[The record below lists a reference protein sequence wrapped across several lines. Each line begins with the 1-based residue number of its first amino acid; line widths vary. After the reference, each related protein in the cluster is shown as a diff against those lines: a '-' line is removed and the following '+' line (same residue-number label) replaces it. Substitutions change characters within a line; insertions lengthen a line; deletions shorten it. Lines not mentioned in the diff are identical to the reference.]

1 MLRVLERAVDLA
13 PGDHVSWAYDDLAG
27 LRQACA
33 DTFAEGAA
41 RGEQLVYI
49 GDRGHQ
55 NLRDDLSGVEERD
68 ALIAAGRLRIHSTA
82 ELYHATGRFEPHAQ
96 VETFRVE
103 AQRAI
108 REGFTG
114 LRVVGDVTEVVVD
127 PDLHADFVAYELA
140 LEAMYAVTPVV
151 GICAVD
157 RTRMGQRW
165 REMSALHRVQHISGQ
180 EPTFAV
186 TYSSGVVR
194 LFGELDAASA
204 PDLRRILG
212 AVLGSTSGV
221 LEVNLDGLDFIDVG
235 ASRVLAHAR
244 EVMGRAERDL
254 LLTGVSRRTAA
265 PLAAFNLHGG
275 PLR

>member
-55 NLRDDLSGVEERD
+55 NLRDDLSGVEER
-68 ALIAAGRLRIHSTA
+68 A
-82 ELYHATGRFEPHAQ
+82 
-96 VETFRVE
+96 RVE

-204 PDLRRILG
+204 PDFRRILG